1 MTIQWE
7 QTQLFIVCTLPRNNN
22 YWFRLVCRDKKA
34 RDREETTHGENV
46 TVAAPFKASLLTTKE
61 KTTFEALV
69 FLRLQRHIKEHCRQ
83 TDAPLELGSNCTLC
97 KHTLGSSCYQSDPTS
112 RKSKETFVL
121 TSTGTGTG
129 STNGRH
135 GKALGRSPALHP
147 RKQTAKGNMEEG
159 RESQREAAEVSKCG
173 VTWSSNRG
181 VTRSPNHGVTDLK
194 T

>member
-83 TDAPLELGSNCTLC
+83 TDALLELGTNHTLC
-97 KHTLGSSCYQSDPTS
+97 KHTLGSSRYQSDPSS

-135 GKALGRSPALHP
+135 GKALGALTSSAPAQANGKGEHGGGQGKPSGRQLRSANV
-147 RKQTAKGNMEEG
+147 G
-159 RESQREAAEVSKCG
+159 
-173 VTWSSNRG
+173 
-181 VTRSPNHGVTDLK
+181 
-194 T
+194 